1 MMLLQFALDEGLKL
15 ATGAEL
21 QRRIL
26 APLGMTM
33 TSLKWRPEFALNLA
47 DGWRADGTIEPHDER
62 SRVRVAGSMDTR
74 ISDLARFGAAM
85 ARGWGLSKRSRMMM
99 SRPQLAINTRQQ
111 FPTLSPEVA
120 PNKRWPGLAAGLGVI
135 TFSGPQGRGFYK
147 GGHNDSTANTLVCLE
162 ARRRCVLILANDVR
176 AEAAFPRLVHAILG
190 ETGVP
195 YGWEYPGLA
204 LLTRN

>member
-1 MMLLQFALDEGLKL
+1 
-15 ATGAEL
+15 
-21 QRRIL
+21 
-26 APLGMTM
+26 
-33 TSLKWRPEFALNLA
+33 
-47 DGWRADGTIEPHDER
+47 
-62 SRVRVAGSMDTR
+62 MDTT

-99 SRPQLAINTRQQ
+99 SWPQLAINTRQQ
-111 FPTLSPEVA
+111 FPTLAPEVA

-190 ETGVP
+190 ETGVS